1 MFNKKYFSL
10 SKFYQE
16 FYFIC
21 RVLDSCE
28 TAEQFDNTCNWII
41 QILNK
46 WEEIFIPVPQKE
58 YDLKYNDI
66 ITHLVTVIN
75 DSIENKRLELFPEQ
89 QQNIVVKGFR

>member
-10 SKFYQE
+10 SKIYQE

-28 TAEQFDNTCNWII
+28 TPEQFENTCNWIG
-41 QILNK
+41 QILIK

-66 ITHLVTVIN
+66 ITYLVTVID
-75 DSIENKRLELFPEQ
+75 DSIENKRTELFPEQ
-89 QQNIVVKGFR
+89 SQNIVVKGFR